1 MRLSLCLT
9 FTLALLAANPARAD
23 NTAPSQISP
32 HADYAEKLDQL
43 FGTLHSA
50 SSTAEAQIA
59 EFKIRAIWSHDNSED
74 AVMALAKA
82 SVALQLGDFK
92 SAEPLRDQLVQDHP
106 DFMEA
111 WNRRATMYYMQGR
124 FKESLADVDKVLA
137 LEPRHFGALSG
148 KGAILQAQGK
158 NAEALVVMKE
168 ALAIDP
174 FVPGLKDAI
183 DEIKKTQPEL

>member
-1 MRLSLCLT
+1 
-9 FTLALLAANPARAD
+9 
-23 NTAPSQISP
+23 
-32 HADYAEKLDQL
+32 
-43 FGTLHSA
+43 
-50 SSTAEAQIA
+50 
-59 EFKIRAIWSHDNSED
+59 
-74 AVMALAKA
+74 
-82 SVALQLGDFK
+82 
-92 SAEPLRDQLVQDHP
+92 
-106 DFMEA
+106 
-111 WNRRATMYYMQGR
+111 MQGR
-124 FKESLADVDKVLA
+124 FKESLADIDKVLA